1 MKRLSTL
8 MQVSR
13 KKTGQSIQAY
23 ANQLKI
29 SKGYLYDIEQGRK
42 TPRRL
47 DLLNAIAELYNL
59 SILQVY
65 DTVTN
70 ELNCIPP
77 DIEVAI
83 LREIET
89 HGPDFSN
96 QLREWLNK

>member
-1 MKRLSTL
+1 MKKLSTL

-13 KKTGQSIQAY
+13 KKTGQSIQVY
-23 ANQLKI
+23 ANQLGI

-47 DLLNAIAELYNL
+47 DLLDAISKLYNL
-59 SILQVY
+59 SSIQVY

-70 ELNCIPP
+70 ELGCIPP
-77 DIEVAI
+77 DIEAML

-89 HGPDFSN
+89 HGPDFSQ